1 MTVQNVVWPLALL
14 GIAAVALIFIFV
26 ISQARRVANAQ
37 ETRQAAHTAHVIQAW
52 FFGTLVVGFVLG
64 TWLTLRHFPIPQ
76 QRQALQADQVVDVE
90 GFMWGW
96 TMQPT
101 KVQIGQV
108 VEFRVTSKDVN
119 HDFAIYGP
127 DGNIVAQTQAMP
139 GFTNK
144 LLYQFEKAGAYTV
157 QCLEYCGVGH
167 GLMKTTIT
175 VDAAGEH

>member
-26 ISQARRVANAQ
+26 ISQAGKPASVE
-37 ETRQAAHTAHVIQAW
+37 ETRQAAHTAHVIQAR
-52 FFGTLVVGFVLG
+52 FFAVLVVGFAVG

-76 QRQALQADQVVDVE
+76 QHQPLHADQAIDVE

-96 TMQPT
+96 NIQPT
-101 KVQIGQV
+101 TVRAGQT

-127 DGNIVAQTQAMP
+127 DGNVVAQTQAMP

-144 LLYQFEKAGAYTV
+144 LLYTFQQAGVYTV

-167 GLMKTTIT
+167 GVMRTTIT
-175 VDAAGEH
+175 VAAAGD